1 MAYDEIFFDCDS
13 TLSTIEGIDELA
25 RLKGVEERIVA
36 LTNAA
41 MNGLIP
47 LQEVYAERLR
57 LLRPTRADMHAIEQ
71 AYRRT
76 VVPDARET
84 IAALHQLGRRCFVV
98 SGGLADAVIG
108 FAEWLGIPRRQ
119 VHAVGLSYNQLSG
132 RWWDY
137 QTCAQGNPD
146 ESYLMYDD
154 GPLTKQHGKAEV
166 IGAARTP
173 GQRAMLV
180 GDGSSDLAAAG
191 AVNLFCGFGGVVAR
205 PVVAAQSHAFIAS
218 ESIAPALL
226 LALGER
232 EGDEL
237 PIKQKA
243 QRMVAEQP
251 GALRVV
257 RPASTNQVSSLGR
270 F

>member
-71 AYRRT
+71 AYKRT

-84 IAALHQLGRRCFVV
+84 IAALHQLGRTCFVV
-98 SGGLADAVIG
+98 SGGLADAVVG
-108 FAEWLGIPRRQ
+108 FAEWLGIPRKR

-137 QTCAQGNPD
+137 QTCEQGNPD
-146 ESYLMYDD
+146 EHYLMYDE
-154 GPLTKQHGKAEV
+154 GPLTQQHGKAEV

-173 GQRAMLV
+173 EQKALLV

-205 PVVAAQSHAFIAS
+205 PMVAAQSPAFIAS
-218 ESIAPALL
+218 ASIAPVLL
-226 LALGER
+226 LALRESEGEH
-232 EGDEL
+232 L
-237 PIKQKA
+237 AAKQRA
-243 QRMVAEQP
+243 RQVVAEQP
-251 GALRVV
+251 DALRML
-257 RPASTNQVSSLGR
+257 RA
-270 F
+270 

>member
-1 MAYDEIFFDCDS
+1 MSYDEIFFDCDS

-25 RLKGVEERIVA
+25 RLKGVEDRIVA

-71 AYRRT
+71 AYKRT
-76 VVPDARET
+76 LVPDARET
-84 IAALHQLGRRCFVV
+84 IATLHKLGRCCFVV

-108 FAEWLGIPRRQ
+108 FAEWLGIPRKY

-137 QTCAQGNPD
+137 QSCEHGNPD
-146 ESYLMYDD
+146 ETYLMYDD

-166 IGAARTP
+166 ITAARTP
-173 GQRAMLV
+173 RRNGKRAMLI
-180 GDGSSDLAAAG
+180 GDGSSDLAAQG
-191 AVNLFCGFGGVVAR
+191 AVDLFCGFGGVVAR
-205 PVVAAQSHAFIAS
+205 SVVAAQSPAFIS
-218 ESIAPALL
+218 VNSLAPVLL
-226 LALGER
+226 LALEKH
-232 EGDEL
+232 EGDHL
-237 PIKQKA
+237 PAKQKA
-243 QRMVAEQP
+243 YQIVAETP
-251 GALRVV
+251 EGLR
-257 RPASTNQVSSLGR
+257 RPAV
-270 F
+270 

>member
-1 MAYDEIFFDCDS
+1 MSYDEIFFDCDS

-71 AYRRT
+71 AYKRT
-76 VVPDARET
+76 VVPDARVT
-84 IAALHQLGRRCFVV
+84 INALHALGRRCFVV

-108 FAEWLGIPRRQ
+108 FAEWLGIPRKR

-137 QTCAQGNPD
+137 QSVAQGNPD
-146 ESYLMYDD
+146 EAYLMYDD
-154 GPLTKQHGKAEV
+154 GPLTQQHGKAEV
-166 IGAARTP
+166 IGAARTA
-173 GQRAMLV
+173 GQRAMLI
-180 GDGSSDLAAAG
+180 GDGSSDLAAAS

-205 PVVAAQSHAFIAS
+205 PMVAAQSAVFISSA
-218 ESIAPALL
+218 SIAPVLL
-226 LALGER
+226 LALAEGEG
-232 EGDEL
+232 EQL

-243 QRMVAEQP
+243 RQIVAEQP
-251 GALRVV
+251 QTIRV
-257 RPASTNQVSSLGR
+257 R
-270 F
+270 